1 MACLACALLFAGG
14 CSGPDEEQ
22 LRAER
27 ERQMRLQLAEANEFL
42 NAGAVDEAIL
52 LLEIARSEYPQ
63 QADVLE
69 ALGFAYLSA
78 NQHDL
83 AADLFAETYRAD
95 PARGGIA
102 VFAARAF
109 SEAGET
115 DAAID
120 HYAIYLES
128 YPADSEVWRSMAA
141 LLLEQNR
148 RRPALDALLEAL
160 RQNEAE
166 PTAADCLQISSLF
179 LALGNPSQ
187 AASWLDRA
195 EDLPLD
201 DAGRAEL
208 KLQQFEL
215 ALRNQQWQQAA
226 AIMRT
231 LDEDYSAEFE
241 ASPHY
246 ANRAPLEEWIANQ
259 MRVQDLRINP
269 APALDPA
276 TMSPTPDEQELLAA
290 GTETA
295 ATAGTETAATT
306 ATEPGVTATEP
317 ETPAATASAAATLAL
332 AAESEEPEPES
343 TVFNKIPAD
352 EVEIPEFAI
361 VEAEEPLPPAVA
373 EPPPARPGLIGEA
386 DSARDDG
393 NYERALGLYLRAI
406 GQNDADATP
415 WLEISRIYQIRGLH
429 NDAELT
435 ALEAI
440 RRAPRDP
447 SMTLNY
453 LEVLQDS
460 ASPTRRMQELSAA
473 RARFPNDPDITFAV
487 ARGYER
493 LDSSPRNAA
502 FLYQEFLAIAP
513 ADHPLRE
520 DAQAALQ
527 RLR

>member
-1 MACLACALLFAGG
+1 MACLAAGLLISGG

-22 LRAER
+22 RRAER
-27 ERQMRLQLAEANEFL
+27 ERQMRLQLEEANQFL
-42 NAGAVDEAIL
+42 NTGAVDEAIL
-52 LLEIARSEYPQ
+52 LLEIARSEYPE

-83 AADLFAETYRAD
+83 AADLFAESYRLD

-109 SEAGET
+109 TESGET
-115 DAAID
+115 DAAVE
-120 HYAIYLES
+120 HYAIYLGH
-128 YPADSEVWRSMAA
+128 YPGDAEAWRSKAT

-160 RQNEAE
+160 RQSDAE

-201 DAGRAEL
+201 HSARAEL

-226 AIMRT
+226 DIMNT
-231 LDEDYSAEFE
+231 LDADYPSEFE

-246 ANRAPLEEWIANQ
+246 ANRAPLEKWIADQ
-259 MRVQDLRINP
+259 IRVRDLRIAPAPTTDPTPPDTGESPLPIPPAGQEITVAASETEATEPTADTTAITSADTP
-269 APALDPA
+269 APAPETIVTLETEAESIPFDKVPA
-276 TMSPTPDEQELLAA
+276 E
-290 GTETA
+290 GTE
-295 ATAGTETAATT
+295 
-306 ATEPGVTATEP
+306 
-317 ETPAATASAAATLAL
+317 
-332 AAESEEPEPES
+332 
-343 TVFNKIPAD
+343 IPD
-352 EVEIPEFAI
+352 FAI
-361 VEAEEPLPPAVA
+361 VEADEPLPPAV
-373 EPPPARPGLIGEA
+373 ETPTARPGLIGEA
-386 DSARDDG
+386 DLARDAG
-393 NYERALGLYLRAI
+393 NYERALGLYMRAI
-406 GQNDADATP
+406 GQNDRDATP
-415 WLEISRIYQIRGLH
+415 WLEISRIYRIRGLN

-447 SMTLNY
+447 EMTLNY
-453 LEVLQDS
+453 LEILQDA
-460 ASPTRRMQELSAA
+460 ASPSRQIQELNAA
-473 RARFPNDPDITFAV
+473 RARFPNDPDITFTV
-487 ARGYER
+487 AQGLER
-493 LDSSPRNAA
+493 LDTSPRNAL
-502 FLYQEFLAIAP
+502 FLYREFLATAP
-513 ADHPLRE
+513 ADHPKRD
-520 DAQAALQ
+520 DAQNALQ